1 METTSK
7 KRDRYDAL
15 MLFGISVALLAVVVC
30 TLARGYRY
38 GSVIDWQSQHSVLPD
53 VFRKHF
59 YETGN
64 LIPEF
69 LPEVGA
75 GQNAYNFSYYGM
87 LNPLIFPSYLMP
99 FVSMVTYVE
108 ALSVLILLS
117 MAWLFYGWLRHMQA
131 HADVLGTVV
140 SDRAIRLATCL
151 FAFASPF
158 LYHSHKQFVFISY
171 IPFLLL
177 ALIGVDRWFLKRRG
191 LLLASMVTALF
202 LTSYLHAVAAVV
214 AVSVYAVYR
223 WWTMRERCTAVNGGT
238 ASAGASEST
247 DKIPGTG
254 VPGFFAAAIR
264 YVGLVTAGAA
274 AAGVLLIPTGI
285 AVLAGRTS
293 GNTPK
298 ESLLSLLIPK
308 FPIHE
313 VFYSGYGLGM
323 TAIVL
328 FAALAIVFWP
338 RSRAERFLSA
348 AFLLVC
354 FWPVT
359 RYLLNG
365 FLYSRGKALI
375 PFTAIAAFLVALW
388 FDRAFAGDA
397 TKNAKK
403 PVHWF
408 IYLIVP
414 TAAILCA
421 LWTGFLPESLG
432 FAAEWMVIPF
442 LLFGGRRKS
451 PWIFTAPLV
460 AVAVVASV
468 RYSVGDVFLE
478 RTVAS
483 RLHSPAKEAL
493 FAEAYDADPEASA
506 SAFRSDDISSPQ
518 YAANAVYDGRYHTT
532 GFYSSVYSRA
542 YLDMVYGDLRLAN
555 PAVNDISVSPQA
567 DWTFQTLMGV
577 RYVLAEDV
585 ADTAANVMKAKLP
598 AGYVPVASR
607 DGFTVARS
615 EDAYAL
621 AFLPD
626 TCMSLRQYK
635 TLTPAERRV
644 ALLRY
649 AVVDRDLPDVDF
661 AGCGAAPEY
670 LWEITTFLT
679 EPVEGSDGVTR
690 VPMRGDNDSFLV
702 LLKEPLNRYLYFVE
716 MSVAEMGRHR
726 TTVYVNGIKNSLSGR
741 ENARPNGN
749 YNFLFAVT
757 EQREERFLRI
767 KLPEDMS
774 VISPVKISG
783 VSLEALRALRNH
795 VTMATDLVWEKDGT
809 LSGKIN
815 AGKAGTMCISVPYEG
830 AFAAKVDGEDVPV
843 LRVDGGLIGIDVTEG
858 MHEFVLTYHAPG
870 KKAGVACSLLGMLA
884 LAYVGLAPICRR
896 KKKEQ

>member
-1 METTSK
+1 
-7 KRDRYDAL
+7 
-15 MLFGISVALLAVVVC
+15 MLERLL
-30 TLARGYRY
+30 
-38 GSVIDWQSQHSVLPD
+38 
-53 VFRKHF
+53 
-59 YETGN
+59 
-64 LIPEF
+64 
-69 LPEVGA
+69 
-75 GQNAYNFSYYGM
+75 NA
-87 LNPLIFPSYLMP
+87 
-99 FVSMVTYVE
+99 
-108 ALSVLILLS
+108 A
-117 MAWLFYGWLRHMQA
+117 
-131 HADVLGTVV
+131 
-140 SDRAIRLATCL
+140 
-151 FAFASPF
+151 
-158 LYHSHKQFVFISY
+158 
-171 IPFLLL
+171 
-177 ALIGVDRWFLKRRG
+177 
-191 LLLASMVTALF
+191 
-202 LTSYLHAVAAVV
+202 
-214 AVSVYAVYR
+214 
-223 WWTMRERCTAVNGGT
+223 GGT
-238 ASAGASEST
+238 APDGTAPGGTAPESA
-247 DKIPGTG
+247 DG
-254 VPGFFAAAIR
+254 VPGTCVPKFFSAAIR
-264 YVGLVTAGAA
+264 YAGLVAAGAA

-323 TAIVL
+323 TALVM

-338 RSRAERFLSA
+338 RSKAERFLSA
-348 AFLLVC
+348 VFLLVC

-375 PFTAIAAFLVALW
+375 PFTAIAAFLVAHW
-388 FDRAFAGDA
+388 FDRAFAGEA
-397 TKNAKK
+397 ETKAKRT
-403 PVHWF
+403 VHWI
-408 IYLIVP
+408 IYFVVP
-414 TAAILCA
+414 AMAILCA

-432 FAAEWMVIPF
+432 FTAEWLAIP
-442 LLFGGRRKS
+442 LLLYGGRRKS

-460 AVAVVASV
+460 AVAFVVTV

-483 RLHSPAKEAL
+483 RLHAPAKEEL

-577 RYVLAEDV
+577 RYILAEDA
-585 ADTAANVMKAKLP
+585 ADTAADVMKAKLP

-661 AGCGAAPEY
+661 EGCGAVPE
-670 LWEITTFLT
+670 LL
-679 EPVEGSDGVTR
+679 VGLGSHLED
-690 VPMRGDNDSFLV
+690 LV
-702 LLKEPLNRYLYFVE
+702 LCFQYYF
-716 MSVAEMGRHR
+716 
-726 TTVYVNGIKNSLSGR
+726 
-741 ENARPNGN
+741 
-749 YNFLFAVT
+749 
-757 EQREERFLRI
+757 
-767 KLPEDMS
+767 
-774 VISPVKISG
+774 
-783 VSLEALRALRNH
+783 
-795 VTMATDLVWEKDGT
+795 
-809 LSGKIN
+809 
-815 AGKAGTMCISVPYEG
+815 
-830 AFAAKVDGEDVPV
+830 
-843 LRVDGGLIGIDVTEG
+843 
-858 MHEFVLTYHAPG
+858 
-870 KKAGVACSLLGMLA
+870 
-884 LAYVGLAPICRR
+884 LAPLFS
-896 KKKEQ
+896 

>member
-15 MLFGISVALLAVVVC
+15 MLLGISVALLAVVVC
-30 TLARGYRY
+30 TLAMGYRY
-38 GSVIDWQSQHSVLPD
+38 GSVVDWQSQHSVLPD

-99 FVSMVTYVE
+99 FVSMVTYIEV
-108 ALSVLILLS
+108 LSVLILLS
-117 MAWLFYGWLRHMQA
+117 SAWLFYGWLRHMQA
-131 HADVLGTVV
+131 HADVLGTAI

-177 ALIGVDRWFLKRRG
+177 ALLGVDRWLLKRRG
-191 LLLASMVTALF
+191 ILLASMVTALF
-202 LTSYLHAVAAVV
+202 LTSYLHSVAAVV

-223 WWTMRERCTAVNGGT
+223 WWTMRERCKTAAGGT
-238 ASAGASEST
+238 ASDATVSDGATE
-247 DKIPGTG
+247 PG

-285 AVLAGRTS
+285 AVLAGRTQ
-293 GNTPK
+293 GNVPK
-298 ESLLSLLIPK
+298 ESLISLLLPR

-313 VFYSGYGLGM
+313 VFYSGYGMGM
-323 TAIVL
+323 TALVL

-338 RSRAERFLSA
+338 RSKAERFLSSA
-348 AFLLVC
+348 LLLVC

-388 FDRAFAGDA
+388 FDRAFAEGA
-397 TKNAKK
+397 NGNAKRK
-403 PVHWF
+403 VHWF
-408 IYLIVP
+408 IYLVVPIV
-414 TAAILCA
+414 AILSA

-432 FAAEWMVIPF
+432 FTAEWLAIPF
-442 LLFGGRRKS
+442 LLYGGRRKS
-451 PWIFTAPLV
+451 PWIFTVPLV
-460 AVAVVASV
+460 AVALTVTV
-468 RYSVGDVFLE
+468 RYSFGDVFLE
-478 RTVAS
+478 RKAANK
-483 RLHSPAKEAL
+483 LHSPAKEEL
-493 FAEAYDADPEASA
+493 FAEAYDEDPEADA
-506 SAFRSDDISSPQ
+506 AAFRSDDISSPQ
-518 YAANAVYDGRYHTT
+518 YAANAVYDGRYRTT
-532 GFYSSVYSRA
+532 GFYSSLYSRA
-542 YLDMVYGDLRLAN
+542 YLAMVYGDLRLAN

-577 RYVLAEDV
+577 RYILAEDSD
-585 ADTAANVMKAKLP
+585 ATAENVMKAKLP

-626 TCMSLRQYK
+626 ECMSLRQYRK
-635 TLTPAERRV
+635 LTPAERRV

-679 EPVEGSDGVTR
+679 EPVEGPDGETR

-716 MSVAEMGRHR
+716 MSVAEMGRDR

-741 ENARPNGN
+741 INARPNGN
-749 YNFLFAVT
+749 YNFLFAVS
-757 EQREERFLRI
+757 EQKEEQFLRI

-815 AGKAGTMCISVPYEG
+815 AGKAGTMCISVPYED
-830 AFAAKVDGEDVPV
+830 AFAATVDGAEVPV
-843 LRVDGGLIGIDVTEG
+843 LRVDGGLIGIDVAEG
-858 MHEFVLTYHAPG
+858 EHTFVLTYRAPG
-870 KKAGVACSLLGMLA
+870 RKAGVACSLLGILA
-884 LAYVGLAPICRR
+884 LAYIGLTPICRR